1 MLKDLLPIGIDNLL
15 GETAAV
21 KMAGYRFVT
30 LTCTAVDEDHF
41 DLLYHFDRKLELKH
55 LRLEI
60 TVETIVPSISPIY
73 LAAFLVENEIQDLF
87 GIRFSGLAIDYER
100 TLYGEDKT
108 RVTPFCRYTVAT
120 SRPAEVPAEA
130 ESGAV
135 FTREEV

>member
-1 MLKDLLPIGIDNLL
+1 MLEDLLPIGIANLL
-15 GETAAV
+15 GEAAAL
-21 KMAGYRFVT
+21 KMAGYRLVT
-30 LTCTAVDEDHF
+30 LTCTAVDADHF

-60 TVETIVPSISPIY
+60 TMETIVPSISPVY
-73 LAAFLVENEIQDLF
+73 FAAFLVENEIQDLF

-108 RVTPFCRYTVAT
+108 RVTPFCKYTVAT
-120 SRPAEVPAEA
+120 SRPAEVLAEA

-135 FTREEV
+135 FSREEV